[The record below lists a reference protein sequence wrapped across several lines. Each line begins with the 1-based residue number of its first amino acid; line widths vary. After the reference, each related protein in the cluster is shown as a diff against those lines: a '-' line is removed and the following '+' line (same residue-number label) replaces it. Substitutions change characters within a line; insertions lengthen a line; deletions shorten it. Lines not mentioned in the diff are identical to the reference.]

1 MEKIL
6 ADSAAIG
13 RMLARLSHEVTE
25 KNPDMSDVA
34 LIGVL
39 RRGATLADMLADG
52 IESITGKRPPVGY
65 LDITLYRDDLEK
77 LSDSPTVN
85 GSNIGFDVAG
95 KTLII
100 VDDVIFTGRTVRA
113 AIEALF
119 DLGRPKKIQLAAL
132 VDRGHRELP
141 IKPDYVGKN
150 IPTSLD
156 EVVLVKVEKYD
167 GELSVGLES
176 I

>member
-6 ADSAAIG
+6 ADSQAVE
-13 RMLARLSHEVTE
+13 RMLARLAHEVIE
-25 KNPDMSDVA
+25 KNPRLSDIA
-34 LIGVL
+34 LIGII
-39 RRGATLADMLADG
+39 RRGASLADMLAAKISDFSG
-52 IESITGKRPPVGY
+52 ETIPIGY
-65 LDITLYRDDLEK
+65 LDITLYRDDLSKFSE
-77 LSDSPTVN
+77 SPSVN
-85 GSNIGFDVAG
+85 GSDIKFDVSG
-95 KTLII
+95 KTLIL

-113 AIEALF
+113 AIDALF
-119 DLGRPKKIQLAAL
+119 DLGRPKRIQLAAL

-156 EVVLVKVEKYD
+156 EVIMVKVPEYD
-167 GELSVGLES
+167 GELSVVLKS